1 MMTASF
7 IYANGGGVAIEVT
20 DVEVLTRDAYIKKNE
35 SNPEAAG
42 NIEFVSQLEE
52 TSKIVTMSPGSGLTD
67 IVALT
72 KGSKLYVMN
81 SVGNTIAS
89 YEG

>member
-1 MMTASF
+1 MTASF

-20 DVEVLTRDAYIKKNE
+20 SVEVLTRDTYIKKNE
-35 SNPEAAG
+35 SDPDTQG
-42 NIEFVSQLEE
+42 NINFVSQLEE
-52 TSKIVTMSPGSGLTD
+52 TAKVVTMLSAGDLVD
-67 IVALT
+67 VVALT
-72 KGSKLYVMN
+72 NGSKLYVMN